1 MGLKPQLP
9 EEPATP
15 NEKGDASFRKRP
27 LFISSKSN
35 QRSRIASISAPT
47 ASIAAMPSTRVTM
60 PRAS

>member
-27 LFISSKSN
+27 LFIS
-35 QRSRIASISAPT
+35 
-47 ASIAAMPSTRVTM
+47 
-60 PRAS
+60 